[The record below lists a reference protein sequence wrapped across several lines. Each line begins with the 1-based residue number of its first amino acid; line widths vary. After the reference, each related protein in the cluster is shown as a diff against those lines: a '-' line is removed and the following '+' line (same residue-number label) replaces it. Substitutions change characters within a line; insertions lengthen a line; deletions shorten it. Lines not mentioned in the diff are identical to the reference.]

1 MQLRLALAARGLTTA
16 LVGVAFFVRLAAAEV
31 AATLLEL
38 ATLTWIAAPPSPR
51 AALSYLGDAA
61 RSVAAALRAPDQA
74 PPIGESSDGRHGNRG
89 SLRLR
94 LSAPREVT
102 LLSDERMRV
111 LQRRIV
117 AVVFSRR
124 FGLTV
129 TDEDLDVLSAY
140 SSVSWLARNLS
151 AAAGYGARPPQT
163 PEATHRLRVVL
174 PVLVNILA
182 LHRHYLATGSSEW
195 RSAAGENRSR
205 QADPTTG
212 GLITAEV
219 YPHAITAATLRHRRE
234 ALENRDGHRRRRF
247 HNADL
252 TLRLE
257 RHLNLITLF
266 KELDEARTRDRG
278 RRLSSTA
285 RMLSTLERIR
295 FHAPGGSHVRMD
307 EQ

>member
-1 MQLRLALAARGLTTA
+1 
-16 LVGVAFFVRLAAAEV
+16 
-31 AATLLEL
+31 
-38 ATLTWIAAPPSPR
+38 
-51 AALSYLGDAA
+51 
-61 RSVAAALRAPDQA
+61 
-74 PPIGESSDGRHGNRG
+74 
-89 SLRLR
+89 
-94 LSAPREVT
+94 
-102 LLSDERMRV
+102 
-111 LQRRIV
+111 
-117 AVVFSRR
+117 
-124 FGLTV
+124 V

>member
-1 MQLRLALAARGLTTA
+1 LQLRLALAVRGLTTA

-51 AALSYLGDAA
+51 AALCYVGDAA

-74 PPIGESSDGRHGNRG
+74 SPIGESSDGRHGNRS

-94 LSAPREVT
+94 LIAPREVT
-102 LLSDERMRV
+102 LLSDERVRV

-195 RSAAGENRSR
+195 
-205 QADPTTG
+205 PTVG

-219 YPHAITAATLRHRRE
+219 YPHAITARRLRHRRE
-234 ALENRDGHRRRRF
+234 ALENRDGYRRRRF
-247 HNADL
+247 HHAQL

-266 KELDEARTRDRG
+266 KELDETRTCARG
-278 RRLSSTA
+278 RRLSPTATA